1 MNYLVKNK
9 GVSMKRFL
17 VLCYTGKNPFP
28 VLEKD
33 LKTNKTKKDIFLK
46 YKKSYDFVRVVEKK

>member
-1 MNYLVKNK
+1 
-9 GVSMKRFL
+9 MKRFL
-17 VLCYTGKNPFP
+17 VFCYTGKNPFP